1 MRMKA
6 SWNRLELV
14 LQLVAL
20 QFDSSCTSM
29 IRYMLASRMFTCDAL
44 FSCFSLFLEDSVPL
58 VATPYRDFIAI

>member
-1 MRMKA
+1 MKASSWMISLEAMMRMKA

-29 IRYMLASRMFTCDAL
+29 IRYMLASRML
-44 FSCFSLFLEDSVPL
+44 
-58 VATPYRDFIAI
+58 TPYRDFIAI